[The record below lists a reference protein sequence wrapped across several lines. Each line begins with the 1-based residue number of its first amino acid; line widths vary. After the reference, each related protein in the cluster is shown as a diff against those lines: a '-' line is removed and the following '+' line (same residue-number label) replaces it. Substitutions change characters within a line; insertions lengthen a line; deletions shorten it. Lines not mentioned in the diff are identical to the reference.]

1 MYLTDAY
8 KMGHYKMY
16 PEGLTKLTSCL
27 VPRNT
32 KYAIKPI
39 NPEDK
44 DKVVV
49 FGISYLMQEL
59 SKAALSLQHLAYDSE
74 YRDVK
79 YKLLEKAGLTFPKEK
94 LEKLWNLDSL
104 PIEIKALPEGTVV
117 KAGTPILT
125 ITNTNPEYAWLVNWL
140 ETFIL
145 STIWKPCTVAT
156 IAYQYRK

>member
-49 FGISYLMQEL
+49 FGIGAVNYQFITRDTYGFAIKANNAVINGKEISLYKDPATDR
-59 SKAALSLQHLAYDSE
+59 SKKSPLGAVKVVQTESGIRFFDDRSKEEAEE
-74 YRDVK
+74 YKDCPD
-79 YKLLEKAGLTFPKEK
+79 LLECVYEHIRPNFNEIRKRVKE
-94 LEKLWNLDSL
+94 S
-104 PIEIKALPEGTVV
+104 
-117 KAGTPILT
+117 
-125 ITNTNPEYAWLVNWL
+125 
-140 ETFIL
+140 
-145 STIWKPCTVAT
+145 
-156 IAYQYRK
+156 